1 MKPTLDKLQAA
12 SALEKWERLAP
23 KNWKRRFLIDNSSP
37 SLGSWLDESWE
48 GGNLAV
54 GCKCCKFAK
63 VDVGAMANYEVKTAS
78 ALQSENFLKHESNP
92 KHRAAVTDYINN
104 KPGSLIGAPTEQE
117 FKSIADEALH
127 GHGTCDTL
135 KRSKMTYCLS
145 EGMKSI
151 DQDHAE
157 KTAGVALFRDE
168 SAGRLSIRFRTVS
181 QNLDSHSGTMGTAKD
196 FGSGGLAIAAA
207 TTEVME
213 RFCSRFHGAP
223 GKPKH
228 KGFVKKHLFNK
239 VRTNTICITVDSAGD
254 EVLASEIMR
263 SSALSN
269 SNRRATPN
277 LKYVIRDKA
286 HGSKRLVS
294 RSFAA
299 DPYLKEVMGMFAS
312 NRKSIART
320 IQNSHV
326 IKGKF
331 KEYLKTSFRAV
342 KKTVSNMRSAKH
354 RFESLQKPFG
364 RTVLFLYPTIRTAIW
379 TAQTRDD
386 ESSDN
391 AKEWLAYVDNE
402 NCVQSSMM
410 ADASDQTIVICRIMD
425 DESADPA
432 IVNQEVKHYVRT
444 MDSLF
449 GDDAKCLTH
458 FGYTKAMLD
467 TLKKPLVWTI
477 SGGKTCHLGC
487 EGGVPP
493 DIIERCLGR
502 MRCLVNLVKSIV
514 AVEFPS
520 FEIASV
526 AT

>member
-23 KNWKRRFLIDNSSP
+23 KTWKRRFLIDKSNP
-37 SLGSWLDESWE
+37 ALGSWLDESWV

-63 VDVGAMANYEVKTAS
+63 VDGGAMANYEVKTAS
-78 ALQSENFLKHESNP
+78 ALQSENFRKHESNS
-92 KHRAAVTDYINN
+92 KHKAAVIDYINN
-104 KPGSLIGAPTEQE
+104 NPGSLIGAPTEQE
-117 FKSIADEALH
+117 FKSLADEALH

-135 KRSKMTYCLS
+135 KRSKITYCMS

-168 SAGRLSIRFRTVS
+168 SAGRLSLRFRTVS
-181 QNLDSHSGTMGTAKD
+181 KDLEPHSGTMGTAKD
-196 FGSGGLAIAAA
+196 FGTGGLAIADA
-207 TTEVME
+207 TTEVMK

-223 GKPKH
+223 GKPRH
-228 KGFVKKHLFNK
+228 KGFVKKHLFSK
-239 VRTNTICITVDSAGD
+239 VRTNIICITVDSAGD

-269 SNRRATPN
+269 NSMRATPN

-286 HGSKRLVS
+286 HASKRLVS
-294 RSFAA
+294 RPFNA
-299 DPYLKEVMGMFAS
+299 DPYLKRVMGMFAS
-312 NRKSIART
+312 DRKSIART
-320 IQNSHV
+320 IQNSHA
-326 IKGKF
+326 IRGKF
-331 KEYLKTSFRAV
+331 KEYLTTSFRSV
-342 KKTVSNMRSAKH
+342 NKTVSNMRSAKH

-364 RTVLFLYPTIRTAIW
+364 RTVLFTYPTLRTAIW
-379 TAQTRDD
+379 VAQTRDD
-386 ESSDN
+386 ESGDN

-402 NCVQSSMM
+402 NCLQAAMM
-410 ADASDQTIVICRIMD
+410 ADAADQTIVVCRIMD
-425 DESADPA
+425 DETADPA
-432 IVNQEVKHYVRT
+432 IANQEVKHYVQT

-449 GDDAKCLTH
+449 GDDAKCLTN

-477 SGGKTCHLGC
+477 AGKTCHLGC
-487 EGGVPP
+487 EAGVPA

-502 MRCLVNLVKSIV
+502 MRCMNTLVKSIV